1 LFTDFVVVGVQ
12 PTDVAKFYEIPA
24 MYRPVEVV
32 VTRDFVTVGELIF
45 CPLTVCPYELC
56 VFAGHGE
63 GRLSRPQGKRRRPRG
78 GLVRGLRQMRA
89 GVGTQGECPYGS
101 VV

>member
-1 LFTDFVVVGVQ
+1 MFTDFVVVGVQ
-12 PTDVAKFYEIPA
+12 PTDVARFYEVPA

-32 VTRDFVTVGELIF
+32 VTRDFVTVSELIF

-63 GRLSRPQGKRRRPRG
+63 VASARIVWSNDHGSGCI
-78 GLVRGLRQMRA
+78 VQMA
-89 GVGTQGECPYGS
+89 DPYMS
-101 VV
+101 QDDQYP